1 MAASPAGAPPAAD
14 HADAGAAPPNSI
26 HCCRRAT
33 VRVERHHFRPG
44 EQHLSH
50 DFILTDDDAAPAG
63 ATHAQDVLELS
74 MLTIQQQAPSAVD
87 ISWEKSPLDY

>member
-1 MAASPAGAPPAAD
+1 M
-14 HADAGAAPPNSI
+14 
-26 HCCRRAT
+26 
-33 VRVERHHFRPG
+33 
-44 EQHLSH
+44 SH

-87 ISWEKSPLDY
+87 ISWEKSPLDH